1 MPRAKKPAATKK
13 PVAAVKRRGR
23 PPATK
28 KAPRTTAPAPKPGPG
43 YEYRWISQEVAEG
56 AGLIVSHEAV
66 PINVEVQAVK
76 LALLR
81 LRRIA
86 ASLRLATLDMD
97 EDHHDAVTMAAELID
112 GVYEAIDEA
121 LDTLRQER

>member
-1 MPRAKKPAATKK
+1 MPRAKKPAAVKK
-13 PVAAVKRRGR
+13 PVVAVKRRGH
-23 PPATK
+23 PPAK
-28 KAPRTTAPAPKPGPG
+28 KAPGPKAPAPKPGPG

-66 PINVEVQAVK
+66 AINVEVQAVEM
-76 LALLR
+76 ALVR

-97 EDHHDAVTMAAELID
+97 EDHHDAVTMAAELIN
-112 GVYEAIDEA
+112 GVHEAIDEA
-121 LDTLRQER
+121 LDTLRQEK

>member
-1 MPRAKKPAATKK
+1 MPRAKKPASTKK
-13 PVAAVKRRGR
+13 PPAVKRRGR
-23 PPATK
+23 PVAK
-28 KAPRTTAPAPKPGPG
+28 KAPIPMAPAPKPGPG

-97 EDHHDAVTMAAELID
+97 EDHHHAVTMAAELID

>member
-1 MPRAKKPAATKK
+1 MPRAKKPAAVKK
-13 PVAAVKRRGR
+13 PVVAVKRRGR
-23 PPATK
+23 PPAK
-28 KAPRTTAPAPKPGPG
+28 KAPGPKAPAPKPGPG

-66 PINVEVQAVK
+66 AINVEVQAVEM
-76 LALLR
+76 ALVR

-97 EDHHDAVTMAAELID
+97 EDHHDAVTMAAELIN
-112 GVYEAIDEA
+112 GVHEAIDEA
-121 LDTLRQER
+121 LDTLRQEK

>member
-13 PVAAVKRRGR
+13 PVAVKRRAR
-23 PPATK
+23 PVAK
-28 KAPRTTAPAPKPGPG
+28 KAPGPKNPAPKPGPG

-66 PINVEVQAVK
+66 PTNVEVQAVE
-76 LALLR
+76 LALVR

-97 EDHHDAVTMAAELID
+97 EDHHDAVTMAAELIN
-112 GVYEAIDEA
+112 GVHEAIDEA
-121 LDTLRQER
+121 LDTLRQGR

>member
-13 PVAAVKRRGR
+13 PAAAPRRGR
-23 PPATK
+23 PPAK
-28 KAPRTTAPAPKPGPG
+28 KAPGPKNPAPKPGPG

-66 PINVEVQAVK
+66 PTNVEVQAVE
-76 LALLR
+76 LALVR

-97 EDHHDAVTMAAELID
+97 EDHHDAVTMAAELIN
-112 GVYEAIDEA
+112 GVHEAIDEA
-121 LDTLRQER
+121 LDTLRQGR

>member
-1 MPRAKKPAATKK
+1 M
-13 PVAAVKRRGR
+13 
-23 PPATK
+23 
-28 KAPRTTAPAPKPGPG
+28 
-43 YEYRWISQEVAEG
+43 AEG

-66 PINVEVQAVK
+66 PTNVEVQAVE
-76 LALLR
+76 LALVR

-121 LDTLRQER
+121 LDTLRQGR

>member
-1 MPRAKKPAATKK
+1 MPRAKKPAAVKK
-13 PVAAVKRRGR
+13 PVVAVKRRGR
-23 PPATK
+23 PPAK
-28 KAPRTTAPAPKPGPG
+28 KAPGPKAPAPKPGPG

-66 PINVEVQAVK
+66 AINVEVQAVE
-76 LALLR
+76 LALVR

-97 EDHHDAVTMAAELID
+97 EDHHDAVTMAAELIN
-112 GVYEAIDEA
+112 GVHEAIDEA
-121 LDTLRQER
+121 LDTLRQEK

>member
-13 PVAAVKRRGR
+13 PVAAPRRGR

-66 PINVEVQAVK
+66 PTNVEVQAVE
-76 LALLR
+76 LALVR

-97 EDHHDAVTMAAELID
+97 EDHHDAVTMAAELIN
-112 GVYEAIDEA
+112 GVHEAIDEA
-121 LDTLRQER
+121 LDTLRQGR